1 MTIKLTGTINIPLE
15 QHETLIP
22 LLSRHVLESR
32 KEPGNIR
39 FEIAQDE
46 EDPEIFHLDEEFTDE
61 EAFEFH
67 QKRGAA
73 SPWGEQSKDLK
84 RDFEKSGDWSLF
96 EEDD

>member
-15 QHETLIP
+15 QHETLI
-22 LLSRHVLESR
+22 
-32 KEPGNIR
+32 
-39 FEIAQDE
+39 
-46 EDPEIFHLDEEFTDE
+46 
-61 EAFEFH
+61 